1 MSKHQWTDK
10 IPSSVVCNFFYVFFI
25 IYSLLAGLS
34 LVGGIVIFTTTKMTL
49 GALLANM
56 FSVILSFG
64 ISITLALFLYLICE
78 RALKPELEAESVQSQ
93 ASLNYM

>member
-1 MSKHQWTDK
+1 MTKHQWTDK

-25 IYSLLAGLS
+25 IYSLLAALS

-78 RALKPELEAESVQSQ
+78 RALKPELETERVQSQ

>member
-34 LVGGIVIFTTTKMTL
+34 LVGGIVIFTTTKMTF

-78 RALKPELEAESVQSQ
+78 RALKPELEAERVQSQ